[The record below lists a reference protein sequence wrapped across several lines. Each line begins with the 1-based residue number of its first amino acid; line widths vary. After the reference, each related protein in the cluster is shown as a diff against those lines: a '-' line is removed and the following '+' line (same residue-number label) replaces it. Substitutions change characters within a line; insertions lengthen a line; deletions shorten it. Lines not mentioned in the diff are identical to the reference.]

1 MTAQVQ
7 AVEQGNLF
15 KRRAKPWQRIFL
27 DVGMTALTTISSI
40 FAIFV
45 LALILYYVFTRGIE
59 RLNWQTLTQ
68 LPPPPG
74 DQVGGFGNAVLG
86 TIIVVSIAIS
96 ITFPIGLFAAIYL
109 SEFGKNSP
117 TASFLRFVIKVLT
130 GVPSIIAGVFAYG
143 VLEQKHLYRAEE
155 GDEDKQPP
163 NAVDHTGN
171 GCQQLHHD
179 DQGCAQRLG
188 QKVLAQKDG
197 DAKA

>member
-7 AVEQGNLF
+7 AVEQGNWF

-27 DVGMTALTTISSI
+27 DVGMTALTAISSI

-59 RLNWQTLTQ
+59 RLSWQTLTQ

-74 DQVGGFGNAVLG
+74 DQVGRFGNAVLG

-117 TASFLRFVIKVLT
+117 AASFLRFVIKVLT
-130 GVPSIIAGVFAYG
+130 GFPPSLPGCLPMGCWCFPPKPSRPLPAGW
-143 VLEQKHLYRAEE
+143 LYR
-155 GDEDKQPP
+155 
-163 NAVDHTGN
+163 
-171 GCQQLHHD
+171 C
-179 DQGCAQRLG
+179 
-188 QKVLAQKDG
+188 
-197 DAKA
+197 